1 MRRKIYV
8 SLLVMGF
15 ACMIIT
21 NFIAGWFFLRTME
34 RQVSEEM
41 DMTANLVKAAVVSN
55 AFAPEQAL
63 KEISRTEDGTI
74 RITWINPNGTVRYD
88 SMADIRQLGNHL
100 DRPEVQEALQTGEG
114 SSVRN
119 SQTLAKTQY
128 YEAKHLSDGS
138 VIRVSMERDSIYAH
152 FMSILPMM
160 LLVFALAALGC
171 IKMSRRLT
179 ASLLAPLH
187 QTILLIK
194 KIGDIGTPT
203 PKTIPPI
210 DGELQPLLD
219 KIIDQSRVID
229 ETIRTLEQQRN
240 VVKLMMENLQEG
252 VILTDADYHIMGI
265 NGCALRI
272 FKQPDQTKLMKKT
285 IRPLFSE
292 DVWHTIESSQHTDKV
307 TEQHMILD
315 GRTYLLTV
323 QPVYKEEE
331 FYGMLFIIDD
341 ITELERQ
348 EQLRREFT
356 SNVSHELKTPLTSIS
371 GFAEVM
377 ATGLATTPD
386 DVMHFSGL
394 IRKEAKRLLSMIEE
408 IMHLTHIEEGKR
420 QTVREPVFLKDIVD
434 DIVEFMEPVL
444 IEKKVTIHCT
454 MEHVAFEG
462 DKGLI
467 REVAMN
473 LIDNAVKYNRPGG
486 HVYIYVKS
494 VGNEVEFSV
503 RDTGI
508 GIPEDK
514 LPRVFER
521 FYRADSSRSQKIGGS
536 GLGLSIVKHIVE
548 HHHGKIHLQSKENEG
563 TEIVIMFPK

>member
-1 MRRKIYV
+1 MRRKIYT

-21 NFIAGWFFLRTME
+21 NLIAGWFFLRTME
-34 RQVSEEM
+34 NQVSEEM
-41 DMTANLVKAAVVSN
+41 EIVANVVKAAIVSN
-55 AFAPEQAL
+55 DKPEQAL
-63 KEISRTEDGTI
+63 QEIAKEDTRNI
-74 RITWINPNGTVRYD
+74 RITWVNNDGSVRFD
-88 SMADIRQLGNHL
+88 SEMDNTQLDNHL
-100 DRPEVQEALQTGEG
+100 NRPEIQEALTDGEG
-114 SSVRN
+114 SSVRS
-119 SQTLAKTQY
+119 SQTLSRTMY
-128 YEAKHLSDGS
+128 YKAEKLPNGT
-138 VIRVSMERDSIYAH
+138 VVRISMERDSLFAH
-152 FMSILPMM
+152 FLSILPMM
-160 LLVFALAALGC
+160 LLLFALAAIGC

-194 KIGDIGTPT
+194 KIGDIGTPI
-203 PKTIPPI
+203 PKTIPSV
-210 DGELQPLLD
+210 DSELQPLVD
-219 KIIDQSRVID
+219 KIVDQSRVID
-229 ETIRTLEQQRN
+229 QTIHSLEQQRN

-252 VILTDADYHIMGI
+252 VVLTDGDYHVLGINECAVHIFNQQDRTKIMGKS
-265 NGCALRI
+265 LRNVFTEANWAEI
-272 FKQPDQTKLMKKT
+272 QEAQHSEKAMDQRLT
-285 IRPLFSE
+285 I
-292 DVWHTIESSQHTDKV
+292 
-307 TEQHMILD
+307 D

-323 QPVYKEEE
+323 QPVYKVTS
-331 FYGMLFIIDD
+331 FYGILFIIDD
-341 ITELERQ
+341 ITEQERQ

-371 GFAEVM
+371 GFAEVL
-377 ATGLATTPD
+377 ATGLAKNQE

-420 QTVREPVFLKDIVD
+420 QTVREPVYLKTIID

-444 IEKKVTIHCT
+444 IEKKVTVHCT
-454 MEHVAFEG
+454 MENVAFEG
-462 DKGLI
+462 DQGLI

-486 HVYIYVKS
+486 HVYVR
-494 VGNEVEFSV
+494 VQQVNQEVELSV

-514 LPRVFER
+514 QKRVFER

-548 HHHGKIHLQSKENEG
+548 HHHGRISLKSKENEG
-563 TEIVIMFPK
+563 TEITVHFPI

>member
-1 MRRKIYV
+1 MRRKIYT

-21 NFIAGWFFLRTME
+21 NLIAGWFFLRTME
-34 RQVSEEM
+34 NQVSEEM
-41 DMTANLVKAAVVSN
+41 EIVANVVKAAIVSN
-55 AFAPEQAL
+55 DKPEQAL
-63 KEISRTEDGTI
+63 QEIAKEDTRNI
-74 RITWINPNGTVRYD
+74 RITWVNNDGSVRFD
-88 SMADIRQLGNHL
+88 SEMGNTQLDNHL
-100 DRPEVQEALQTGEG
+100 NRPEIQEALTDGEG
-114 SSVRN
+114 SSVRS
-119 SQTLAKTQY
+119 SQTLSRTMY
-128 YEAKHLSDGS
+128 YKAEKLPNGT
-138 VIRVSMERDSIYAH
+138 VVRISMERDSMFAH
-152 FMSILPMM
+152 FLSILPMM
-160 LLVFALAALGC
+160 LLLFALAAIGC

-194 KIGDIGTPT
+194 KIGDIGTPI
-203 PKTIPPI
+203 PKTIPSV
-210 DGELQPLLD
+210 DSELQPLVD
-219 KIIDQSRVID
+219 KIVDQSRVID
-229 ETIRTLEQQRN
+229 QTIHSLEQQRN

-252 VILTDADYHIMGI
+252 VVLTDGDYHVLGI
-265 NGCALRI
+265 NECAVHI
-272 FKQPDQTKLMKKT
+272 FNQQDRAKLMGKSLRHVFTAANWAEIQEAQHSEKAMDQRLT
-285 IRPLFSE
+285 I
-292 DVWHTIESSQHTDKV
+292 
-307 TEQHMILD
+307 D

-323 QPVYKEEE
+323 QPVYKVTS
-331 FYGMLFIIDD
+331 FYGILFIIDD
-341 ITELERQ
+341 ITEQERQ

-371 GFAEVM
+371 GFAEVL
-377 ATGLATTPD
+377 ATGLAKNQE

-420 QTVREPVFLKDIVD
+420 QTVREPVYLKTIID
-434 DIVEFMEPVL
+434 DIIEFMEPVL
-444 IEKKVTIHCT
+444 IEKKVTVHCM
-454 MEHVAFEG
+454 MENVAFEG
-462 DKGLI
+462 DQGLI

-486 HVYIYVKS
+486 HVYIRVQQ
-494 VGNEVEFSV
+494 VDQEVELSV

-514 LPRVFER
+514 QKRVFER

-548 HHHGKIHLQSKENEG
+548 HHHGRISLKSKENEG
-563 TEIVIMFPK
+563 TEITVHFPI